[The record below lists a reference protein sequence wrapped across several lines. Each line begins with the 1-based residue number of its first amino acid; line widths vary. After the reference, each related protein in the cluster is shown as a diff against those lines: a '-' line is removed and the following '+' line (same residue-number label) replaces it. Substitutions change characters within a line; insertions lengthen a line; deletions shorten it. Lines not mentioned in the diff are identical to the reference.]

1 MDRIF
6 HKHVFFIDIVTIMV
20 FALIGLWALMHHNL
34 LSGVVGLAMI
44 VLAALT
50 VERAVHTVY
59 LLTSD
64 KRLVIDGGR
73 LSRRIV
79 VPLSEIREVKRV
91 EGRLLLK
98 PYIAVEWGDGH
109 VVSVHPDNEDGFIRE
124 IERRMAS
131 ASVADDTDADGE

>member
-1 MDRIF
+1 M
-6 HKHVFFIDIVTIMV
+6 FFIDIVMIVV
-20 FALIGLWALMHHNL
+20 FALVGLWALMHHNL

-73 LSRRIV
+73 LSRRVV
-79 VPLSEIREVKRV
+79 VPLSDIREVRRV

-98 PYIAVEWGDGH
+98 PYIAVEWGGGH
-109 VVSVHPDNEDGFIRE
+109 VVSVQPDNEDGFIRE
-124 IERRMAS
+124 IKRRMAP
-131 ASVADDTDADGE
+131 ASIAEESGDGSE

>member
-64 KRLVIDGGR
+64 
-73 LSRRIV
+73 
-79 VPLSEIREVKRV
+79 
-91 EGRLLLK
+91 
-98 PYIAVEWGDGH
+98 
-109 VVSVHPDNEDGFIRE
+109 
-124 IERRMAS
+124 
-131 ASVADDTDADGE
+131 

>member
-20 FALIGLWALMHHNL
+20 FALIGLLALMHHNL

-109 VVSVHPDNEDGFIRE
+109 VVSVQPDNEDGFIRE